1 MSEMV
6 GIDDL
11 LFYVPIPLLGSN
23 SVLLLILL
31 TPVFS
36 WCFVKHH
43 AMQVYGG
50 GTVCLHSTLLNKST
64 NGFMFEE

>member
-1 MSEMV
+1 M
-6 GIDDL
+6 L
-11 LFYVPIPLLGSN
+11 
-23 SVLLLILL
+23 
-31 TPVFS
+31 S

-64 NGFMFEE
+64 NGILFEE